1 MRRRRKTSAVTL
13 ISASKIYPS
22 EHSEQV
28 GFINWFRAKYPQ
40 VLIFAIPNGEKRAIT
55 VAKRL
60 KAEGVVRGIPDLFI
74 PQFNLWVEMKRI
86 SGGRLS
92 PEQKGMIQY
101 LEGIGQKVIVG
112 KGAADASRQILEF
125 LEEKKP

>member
-1 MRRRRKTSAVTL
+1 MRRKKVHTL
-13 ISASKIYPS
+13 ISVSKTSPS

-28 GFINWFRAKYPQ
+28 GFINRFRVKYPN

-60 KAEGVVRGIPDLFI
+60 KAEGVVRGIPDLLI
-74 PQFNLWVEMKRI
+74 PQWTLWVEMKRI

-92 PEQKGMIQY
+92 PEQKAMIQY
-101 LEGIGQKVIVG
+101 LEGIGQKVIVA
-112 KGAADASRQILEF
+112 KGAADASKQILEF
-125 LEEKKP
+125 CNENL

>member
-74 PQFNLWVEMKRI
+74 PQWTLWVEMKRI

-92 PEQKGMIQY
+92 PEQKGMITY
-101 LEGIGQKVIVG
+101 LEGIGQKVIVA
-112 KGAADASRQILEF
+112 KGAADASRQILEHCDANF
-125 LEEKKP
+125 

>member
-1 MRRRRKTSAVTL
+1 MRRKAVTL
-13 ISASKIYPS
+13 ISLTSKTSPS

-28 GFINWFRAKYPQ
+28 GFINWFRVKYPN

-60 KAEGVVRGIPDLFI
+60 KAEGVVRGIPDLLI
-74 PQFNLWVEMKRI
+74 PQWTLWVEMKRI

-92 PEQKGMIQY
+92 PEQKAMIQY
-101 LEGIGQKVIVG
+101 LEGIGQKVIVA
-112 KGAADASRQILEF
+112 KGAADASKQILEF
-125 LEEKKP
+125 CNENL

>member
-1 MRRRRKTSAVTL
+1 MRRRRKVSAVTL
-13 ISASKIYPS
+13 ISASKTSPS

-28 GFINWFRAKYPQ
+28 GFINWFRVKYPN

-74 PQFNLWVEMKRI
+74 PQWTLWVEMKRI

-92 PEQKGMIQY
+92 PEQKAMIQY
-101 LEGIGQKVIVG
+101 LEGIGQKVIVA
-112 KGAADASRQILEF
+112 KGAADASKQILEHCDAR
-125 LEEKKP
+125 

>member
-1 MRRRRKTSAVTL
+1 MRRRKASAVTL
-13 ISASKIYPS
+13 ISASKTSPS

-28 GFINWFRAKYPQ
+28 GFINWFRVKYPQ

-74 PQFNLWVEMKRI
+74 PQWTLWVEMKRI

-92 PEQKGMIQY
+92 PEQRGMIQY
-101 LEGIGQKVIVG
+101 LEGIGQKVIVA
-112 KGAADASRQILEF
+112 KGAADASKQILEHCDAG
-125 LEEKKP
+125 